1 VKRALVALLLC
12 LAASAISPGRAQDI
26 REVND
31 YGGLSFSLTG
41 KATQGGLLIGKTK
54 PNSRVR
60 ANGVDLQVAS
70 NGAFLIGFGRDYDS
84 TFVEVVVTAPDQ
96 SATETRSIPVLPRV
110 FDVQSITGVAQKYVE
125 PSPKDLKRIAEE
137 RRVIAEA
144 RARIA
149 DASDFEAGFVWP
161 VEGPISG
168 VFGSQRIFNG
178 QPRAPHSGVDI
189 AAGRGSTVVAA
200 SRGVVTLAHKDL
212 FFNGNV
218 VIVDHGLSLSTVY
231 VHLDEIAVRQGQRV
245 NIGEPLGKVG
255 ATGRVT
261 GPHLH
266 WGANIAGQAID
277 PQLLVGPMVQR

>member
-1 VKRALVALLLC
+1 MRRLLLAALFC
-12 LAASAISPGRAQDI
+12 LAIPAAAQNI
-26 REVND
+26 PEVNE

-41 KATQGGLLIGKTK
+41 KATQGGLLIGKTN

-60 ANGVDLQVAS
+60 ANGVDVQVAS
-70 NGAFLIGFGRDYDS
+70 NGAFLLGFGRDYGS
-84 TFVEVVVTAPDQ
+84 TFVEIAVTSPDQ

-110 FDVQSITGVAQKYVE
+110 FDIQSITGVAQKYVE
-125 PSPKDLKRIAEE
+125 PPPEDLKRIAEE

-144 RARIA
+144 RVRAA
-149 DASDFEAGFVWP
+149 DASDFEAGFIWP

-178 QPRAPHSGVDI
+178 QPRAPHNGVDI

-200 SRGVVTLAHKDL
+200 SRGIVTLAEKNL

-231 VHLDEIAVRQGQRV
+231 VHLDEITVRKGQRV
-245 NIGEPLGKVG
+245 NIGDPIGKVG

-266 WGANIAGQAID
+266 WGANVAGQAID
-277 PQLLVGPMVQR
+277 PQLLVGPMAQR

>member
-1 VKRALVALLLC
+1 MKRLLLAVLLC
-12 LAASAISPGRAQDI
+12 LALPAAAQDI
-26 REVND
+26 REVD
-31 YGGLSFSLTG
+31 EYGGLSFSLTG
-41 KATQGGLLIGKTK
+41 RATQGGLLIGKTK

-60 ANGVDLQVAS
+60 ANGVDLQLAS

-84 TFVEVVVTAPDQ
+84 TVVEVVVTTPDQ

-110 FDVQSITGVAQKYVE
+110 FDIQSITGVAQKYVE
-125 PSPKDLKRIAEE
+125 PPPEDLKRIAEE

-144 RARIA
+144 RAGAA
-149 DASDFEAGFVWP
+149 DASDFEAGFIWP

-200 SRGVVTLAHKDL
+200 SRGIVTLAEKNL

-231 VHLDEIAVRQGQRV
+231 VHLDEITVRKGQRV
-245 NIGEPLGKVG
+245 NIGEPIGKVG

-266 WGANIAGQAID
+266 WGANVAGQAID

>member
-1 VKRALVALLLC
+1 VKRLLLAVLLC
-12 LAASAISPGRAQDI
+12 LALPAAAQDI
-26 REVND
+26 REVNE

-41 KATQGGLLIGKTK
+41 RATQGGLLIGKTK

-60 ANGVDLQVAS
+60 VNGVDLQLAS

-84 TFVEVVVTAPDQ
+84 TVVEVVVTAPDQ

-110 FDVQSITGVAQKYVE
+110 FDIQSITGVAQKYVE
-125 PSPKDLKRIAEE
+125 PPPEDLKRIAEE

-144 RARIA
+144 RVRAA
-149 DASDFEAGFVWP
+149 DASDFEAGFIWP

-200 SRGVVTLAHKDL
+200 SRGIVTLAEKNL

-231 VHLDEIAVRQGQRV
+231 VHLDEITVRKGQRV
-245 NIGEPLGKVG
+245 NIGEPIGKVG

-266 WGANIAGQAID
+266 WGANVAGQAID

>member
-1 VKRALVALLLC
+1 MKRLLLAVLFC
-12 LAASAISPGRAQDI
+12 LAVPAAAQDI
-26 REVND
+26 REVNE

-54 PNSRVR
+54 PHSRVR

-70 NGAFLIGFGRDYDS
+70 NGAFLIGFGRDYYS
-84 TFVEVVVTAPDQ
+84 SFIEVAVTAPDQ
-96 SATETRSIPVLPRV
+96 SLTETRSIPVLPRV
-110 FDVQSITGVAQKYVE
+110 FDIQSITGVAQKYVE
-125 PSPKDLKRIAEE
+125 PPPEDLKRIAEE
-137 RRVIAEA
+137 RRVIVEAWA
-144 RARIA
+144 RAA
-149 DASDFEAGFVWP
+149 DAVDFEAGFIWP

-178 QPRAPHSGVDI
+178 QPRAPHNGVDI
-189 AAGRGSTVVAA
+189 AAGRGATVVAA
-200 SRGVVTLAHKDL
+200 SRGIVTLAQKDL

-231 VHLDEIAVRQGQRV
+231 VHLDEITVRPGQRV
-245 NIGEPLGKVG
+245 NIGEPIGKVG

-266 WGANIAGQAID
+266 WGANVAGLAID

>member
-1 VKRALVALLLC
+1 MRRLLLAALLC
-12 LAASAISPGRAQDI
+12 LAIPAAAQNI
-26 REVND
+26 PEVNE

-41 KATQGGLLIGKTK
+41 KATQGGLLIGKTN

-60 ANGVDLQVAS
+60 ANGVDVQVAS
-70 NGAFLIGFGRDYDS
+70 NGAFLLGFGRDYGS
-84 TFVEVVVTAPDQ
+84 TFVEIAVTSPDQ

-110 FDVQSITGVAQKYVE
+110 FDIQSITGVAQKYVE
-125 PSPKDLKRIAEE
+125 PPPEDLKRIAEE

-144 RARIA
+144 RVRAA
-149 DASDFEAGFVWP
+149 DASDFEAGFIWP

-178 QPRAPHSGVDI
+178 QPRAPHNGVDI

-200 SRGVVTLAHKDL
+200 SRGIVTLAEKNL

-231 VHLDEIAVRQGQRV
+231 VHLDEITVRKGQRV
-245 NIGEPLGKVG
+245 NIGDPIGKVG

-266 WGANIAGQAID
+266 WGANVAGQAID
-277 PQLLVGPMVQR
+277 PQLLVGPMAQR

>member
-1 VKRALVALLLC
+1 MKRLALALLATLVAILPV
-12 LAASAISPGRAQDI
+12 SAQDI
-26 REVND
+26 RQVNQ

-41 KATQGGLLIGKTK
+41 QATQGGLLIGKTK
-54 PNSRVR
+54 PHSRVR
-60 ANGVDLQVAS
+60 ANGIDLQVAS

-84 TFVEVVVTAPDQ
+84 TFVEIAVTAPDQ
-96 SATETRSIPVLPRV
+96 SSTETRSIPVLPRV
-110 FDVQSITGVAQKYVE
+110 YDVQRIDGVAQKYVE
-125 PSPKDLKRIAEE
+125 PPPEDLKRIAEE

-144 RARIA
+144 RERKA
-149 DASDFEAGFVWP
+149 DASDFEAGFIWP

-178 QPRAPHSGVDI
+178 QPRAPHNGVDI

-200 SRGVVTLAHKDL
+200 SRGVVTLAEKNL

-218 VIVDHGLSLSTVY
+218 VIIDHGLSLSTVY
-231 VHLDEIAVRQGQRV
+231 VHLDEISVRQGQRV
-245 NIGEPLGKVG
+245 NIGEPIGKVG

-266 WGANIAGQAID
+266 WGANVAGQAID

>member
-1 VKRALVALLLC
+1 MKRLLLAVLFC
-12 LAASAISPGRAQDI
+12 LAVPAAAQDI
-26 REVND
+26 REVNE

-54 PNSRVR
+54 PHSRVR

-70 NGAFLIGFGRDYDS
+70 NGAFLIGFGRDYYS
-84 TFVEVVVTAPDQ
+84 SFIEVAVTAPDQ
-96 SATETRSIPVLPRV
+96 SSTETRSIPVLPRV
-110 FDVQSITGVAQKYVE
+110 FDIQSITGVAQKYVE
-125 PSPKDLKRIAEE
+125 PPPEDLKRIAEE
-137 RRVIAEA
+137 RRVIVEAWA
-144 RARIA
+144 RAA
-149 DASDFEAGFVWP
+149 DAVDFEAGFIWP

-178 QPRAPHSGVDI
+178 QPRAPHNGVDI
-189 AAGRGSTVVAA
+189 AAGRGSTVVSA
-200 SRGVVTLAHKDL
+200 SRGIVTLAQKDL

-231 VHLDEIAVRQGQRV
+231 VHLDEITVRPGQRV
-245 NIGEPLGKVG
+245 NIGEPIGKVG

-266 WGANIAGQAID
+266 WGANVAGLAID

>member
-1 VKRALVALLLC
+1 MRRLLLAALFC
-12 LAASAISPGRAQDI
+12 LAIPAAAQNI
-26 REVND
+26 PEVNE

-60 ANGVDLQVAS
+60 ANGIDLQVAS
-70 NGAFLIGFGRDYDS
+70 NGAFLLGFGRDYGS
-84 TFVEVVVTAPDQ
+84 TFVEIAVTSPDQ

-110 FDVQSITGVAQKYVE
+110 FDIQSITGVAQKYVE
-125 PSPKDLKRIAEE
+125 PPPEDLKRIAEE

-144 RARIA
+144 RVRAA
-149 DASDFEAGFVWP
+149 DASDFEAGFIWP

-178 QPRAPHSGVDI
+178 QPRAPHNGVDI

-200 SRGVVTLAHKDL
+200 SRGIVTLAEKNL

-231 VHLDEIAVRQGQRV
+231 VHLDEITVRKGQRV
-245 NIGEPLGKVG
+245 NIGDPIGKVG

-266 WGANIAGQAID
+266 WGANVAGHAID
-277 PQLLVGPMVQR
+277 PQLLVGPMAQR

>member
-1 VKRALVALLLC
+1 MKRLLLAVLLC
-12 LAASAISPGRAQDI
+12 LALPAAAQDI
-26 REVND
+26 REVNE

-41 KATQGGLLIGKTK
+41 RATQGGLLIGKTK

-60 ANGVDLQVAS
+60 VNGVDLQLAS

-84 TFVEVVVTAPDQ
+84 TVVEVVVTAPDQ

-110 FDVQSITGVAQKYVE
+110 FDIQSITGVAQKYVE
-125 PSPKDLKRIAEE
+125 PPPEDLKRIAEE

-144 RARIA
+144 RVRAA
-149 DASDFEAGFVWP
+149 DASDFEAGFIWP

-200 SRGVVTLAHKDL
+200 SRGIVTLAEKNL

-231 VHLDEIAVRQGQRV
+231 VHLDEITVRKGQRV
-245 NIGEPLGKVG
+245 NIGEPIGKVG

-266 WGANIAGQAID
+266 WGANVAGQAID

>member
-1 VKRALVALLLC
+1 MKRLLLAALLC
-12 LAASAISPGRAQDI
+12 LALPAAAQDI
-26 REVND
+26 REAND
-31 YGGLSFSLTG
+31 YGGLSFSLSG

-60 ANGVDLQVAS
+60 ANGVDLQLAA
-70 NGAFLIGFGRDYDS
+70 NGAFLIGFGRDDDR
-84 TFVEVVVTAPDQ
+84 TVVEVVVTAPDQ
-96 SATETRSIPVLPRV
+96 SSTETRRIAVLPRV

-125 PSPKDLKRIAEE
+125 PPPEDLKRIAEE

-144 RARIA
+144 RVRAA
-149 DASDFEAGFVWP
+149 DASDFEAGFIWP

-178 QPRAPHSGVDI
+178 QPRAPHNGVDI

-200 SRGVVTLAHKDL
+200 SRGIVTLAEKNL

-218 VIVDHGLSLSTVY
+218 VIVDHGLSFSTVY
-231 VHLDEIAVRQGQRV
+231 VHLDEITVRKGQRV
-245 NIGEPLGKVG
+245 DIGEPIGKVG

-266 WGANIAGQAID
+266 WGANVAGQAID

>member
-1 VKRALVALLLC
+1 MKRLLLAVLFC
-12 LAASAISPGRAQDI
+12 LAVPAAAQDI
-26 REVND
+26 REVNE

-41 KATQGGLLIGKTK
+41 KPTQGGLLIGKTK

-84 TFVEVVVTAPDQ
+84 SFIEVAVTAPDQ

-110 FDVQSITGVAQKYVE
+110 FDIQSISGVAQKYVE
-125 PSPKDLKRIAEE
+125 PPPEDLKRIAEE
-137 RRVIAEA
+137 RRVIGEA
-144 RARIA
+144 RARAA
-149 DASDFEAGFVWP
+149 DAVDFEAGFIWP

-178 QPRAPHSGVDI
+178 QPRAPHNGVDI
-189 AAGRGSTVVAA
+189 AAGRGSTVVSA
-200 SRGVVTLAHKDL
+200 SRGIVTLAQKDL

-231 VHLDEIAVRQGQRV
+231 VHLDEITVRPGQRV
-245 NIGEPLGKVG
+245 NIGEPIGKVG

-266 WGANIAGQAID
+266 WGANVAGLAID
-277 PQLLVGPMVQR
+277 PQLLVAPMVQR

>member
-1 VKRALVALLLC
+1 MKRLLLAALLC
-12 LAASAISPGRAQDI
+12 LAAPALAQDI
-26 REVND
+26 REVRD
-31 YGGLSFSLTG
+31 YGGSSFSLSG
-41 KATQGGLLIGKTK
+41 QATPGGLLIGKTK

-60 ANGVDLQVAS
+60 ANGAELQVAS
-70 NGAFLIGFGRDYDS
+70 NGAFLIAFGRDYARS
-84 TFVEVVVTAPDQ
+84 VVEVAVTAPDR
-96 SATETRSIPVLPRV
+96 SATETRRIPLLPRV

-125 PSPKDLKRIAEE
+125 PPPEDLKRIAEE

-149 DASDFEAGFVWP
+149 DAVDFEAGFIWP

-178 QPRAPHSGVDI
+178 QPRAPHNGVDI
-189 AAGRGSTVVAA
+189 AAGRGATVVAA
-200 SRGVVTLAHKDL
+200 SRGIVTLAEKNL

-218 VIVDHGLSLSTVY
+218 VIVDHGLSFSTVY
-231 VHLDEIAVRQGQRV
+231 VHLDEITVRQGQRV
-245 NIGEPLGKVG
+245 EIGEPIGKVG

-266 WGANIAGQAID
+266 WGANVAGEAID

>member
-1 VKRALVALLLC
+1 MKRILLAALLC
-12 LAASAISPGRAQDI
+12 LALPALAQDI

-31 YGGLSFSLTG
+31 YGGFSFSLTG

-84 TFVEVVVTAPDQ
+84 SFVEVVVTAPDQ

-110 FDVQSITGVAQKYVE
+110 FDVQRIDGVAQKYVE
-125 PSPKDLKRIAEE
+125 PPPEDLKRIAEE

-144 RARIA
+144 RTRAA

-178 QPRAPHSGVDI
+178 QPRAPHNGVDI

-200 SRGVVTLAHKDL
+200 SRGIVTLAEKNL

-231 VHLDEIAVRQGQRV
+231 VHLDEITVRQGQRV
-245 NIGEPLGKVG
+245 NIGEPIGKVG

-266 WGANIAGQAID
+266 WGANVAGQAID

>member
-1 VKRALVALLLC
+1 MRRLLLAALLC
-12 LAASAISPGRAQDI
+12 LTLPAAAQDI
-26 REVND
+26 REVNE

-60 ANGVDLQVAS
+60 ANGVDLQLAS

-84 TFVEVVVTAPDQ
+84 SVVEVVVTAPDQ
-96 SATETRSIPVLPRV
+96 SATETRRIPVLPRAY
-110 FDVQSITGVAQKYVE
+110 DVQSITGVAQKYVE
-125 PSPKDLKRIAEE
+125 PPPEDLKRIAEE

-144 RARIA
+144 RVRAA
-149 DASDFEAGFVWP
+149 DASDFEAGFIWP

-178 QPRAPHSGVDI
+178 QPRAPHNGVDI
-189 AAGRGSTVVAA
+189 AAGRGATVVAA
-200 SRGVVTLAHKDL
+200 SRGVVTLAEKNL

-231 VHLDEIAVRQGQRV
+231 VHLDEITVSKGQSV
-245 NIGEPLGKVG
+245 NIGEPIGKVG

-266 WGANIAGQAID
+266 WGANVAGQAID

>member
-1 VKRALVALLLC
+1 VKRAIAALLLC
-12 LAASAISPGRAQDI
+12 LAVPALAQDI
-26 REVND
+26 REVNE
-31 YGGLSFSLTG
+31 YGGMSFSLTG

-60 ANGVDLQVAS
+60 ANGVDLQLAS

-84 TFVEVVVTAPDQ
+84 TFVEVAVTSPDL

-110 FDVQSITGVAQKYVE
+110 YDVQSITGVAQKYVE
-125 PSPKDLKRIAEE
+125 PPPEDLKRIAEE

-144 RARIA
+144 RARAA
-149 DASDFEAGFVWP
+149 DASDFEAGFIWP

-178 QPRAPHSGVDI
+178 QPRAPHNGVDI
-189 AAGRGSTVVAA
+189 AAGRGATVVAA
-200 SRGVVTLAHKDL
+200 SRGIVTLAEKNL

-218 VIVDHGLSLSTVY
+218 VIIDHGLSLSTVY
-231 VHLDEIAVRQGQRV
+231 VHLDEITVRQGQRV
-245 NIGEPLGKVG
+245 NIGEPIGKVG

-266 WGANIAGQAID
+266 WGGNVAGQAID

>member
-1 VKRALVALLLC
+1 MKRWLLALLLC
-12 LAASAISPGRAQDI
+12 LALPASAQDI

-60 ANGVDLQVAS
+60 ANGLDLQVAS
-70 NGAFLIGFGRDYDS
+70 NGAFLIGFGRDYDR
-84 TFVEVVVTAPDQ
+84 TFIEVAVTAPDQ
-96 SATETRSIPVLPRV
+96 SSTETRSIPVLPRV
-110 FDVQSITGVAQKYVE
+110 FDIQSITGVAQKYVE
-125 PSPKDLKRIAEE
+125 PPPEDLKRIAEE

-144 RARIA
+144 RTRAA
-149 DASDFEAGFVWP
+149 DAADFEAGFIWP

-178 QPRAPHSGVDI
+178 QPRAPHNGVDI

-200 SRGVVTLAHKDL
+200 SRGVVTLAQKDL

-231 VHLDEIAVRQGQRV
+231 VHLDEITVQKGQRV
-245 NIGEPLGKVG
+245 NIGEPIGKVG

-266 WGANIAGQAID
+266 WGANVAGQSID

>member
-1 VKRALVALLLC
+1 MKRILLAALLC
-12 LAASAISPGRAQDI
+12 LALPALAQDI
-26 REVND
+26 REVNE

-60 ANGVDLQVAS
+60 ANGVDLQLAA

-84 TFVEVVVTAPDQ
+84 SVVEVVVTAPDQ
-96 SATETRSIPVLPRV
+96 SATETRSIPVLPRAY
-110 FDVQSITGVAQKYVE
+110 DVQSITGVAQKYVE
-125 PSPKDLKRIAEE
+125 PPPEDLKRIAEE

-144 RARIA
+144 RARAA
-149 DASDFEAGFVWP
+149 DASDFEAGFIWP

-178 QPRAPHSGVDI
+178 QPRAPHNGVDI

-200 SRGVVTLAHKDL
+200 SPGVVTLAEKNL

-231 VHLDEIAVRQGQRV
+231 VHLDEITVRKGQRV
-245 NIGEPLGKVG
+245 NIGEPIGKVG

-266 WGANIAGQAID
+266 WGANVAGQAID